1 MKIHLLRHAEAE
13 DASPSG
19 RDADRRLT
27 DTGKKRMRLVAKAI
41 AKLDPAYDAVLVSPL
56 VRSHQTAESVAGA
69 CGFRKAFIE
78 TKNLLPNADPEEIL
92 VELGR
97 LEAGSVLLVGHQPH
111 FGRLLGRLVTGRRDT
126 EIPMKK
132 AGLAEV
138 EIDGDPSIARAE
150 LKWLLSPRLLEERA

>member
-13 DASPSG
+13 EASPSG

-27 DTGKKRMRLVAKAI
+27 DAGRKRMRLVAKAI
-41 AKLDPAYDAVLVSPL
+41 AKMDPEYDAVLVSPL
-56 VRSHQTAESVAGA
+56 VRSRQTAEPVAAA
-69 CGFRKAFIE
+69 CGFRNPFLE
-78 TKNLLPNADPEEIL
+78 TKSLLPNADPEEIL
-92 VELGR
+92 VELGK
-97 LEAGSVLLVGHQPH
+97 LGTGSVLLIGHQPH
-111 FGRLLGRLVTGRRDT
+111 VGRLLGRLATGRRDA

-132 AGLAEV
+132 AGLAEI